1 MVASR
6 KYGIFYEPVFGSTLL
21 SKQLPVTTFAG
32 EVPDNFQ
39 QQAHGFAAIFNGIN
53 SMVCK
58 SPRILLSRD
67 ILLPLP

>member
-21 SKQLPVTTFAG
+21 KKPAAPVTTFAG
-32 EVPDNFQ
+32 EVPNQFQ

-58 SPRILLSRD
+58 FPSIRVIT
-67 ILLPLP
+67 